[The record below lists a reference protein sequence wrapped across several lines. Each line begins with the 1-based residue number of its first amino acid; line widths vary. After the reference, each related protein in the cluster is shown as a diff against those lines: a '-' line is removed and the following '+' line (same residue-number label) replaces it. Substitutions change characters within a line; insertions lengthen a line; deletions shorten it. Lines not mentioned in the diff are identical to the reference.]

1 MKTVPIREA
10 LGMVLCHDMTQIVPG
25 QFKGPAFRKGHIV
38 REEDLPRLLSMGKEQ
53 VYVWELQEG
62 RLHEDEAARRI
73 ARAAAGPG
81 IRLTD
86 PKEGKVD
93 LVASCEGL
101 LKIDVDTLLE
111 VNTVDQAMFATL
123 HSNQRVHAGK
133 IVAGTRIIP
142 LVIDEERIRY
152 IEDLCRRGRKPLV
165 EVKPFASLKT
175 GIVTTGNE
183 VFHGRIKDK
192 FGPVIVKK
200 LGELGCPVIGQ
211 VFVPDSI
218 AEIVDAIETLLRQG
232 AQLITVTGG
241 MSVDPDDLTPAGIRA
256 AGGRIVSYGAPA
268 LPGAMFLLAY
278 IGRVPVLGLPGCVM
292 YHRTSIFDLILPR
305 ILAGEELTRKDMA
318 KLAHGGLCAQCS
330 ECKYPDCGFGKGA

>member
-1 MKTVPIREA
+1 MKTVPVREA
-10 LGMVLCHDMTQIVPG
+10 LGMVLCHDMTQIIPG

-38 REEDLPRLLSMGKEQ
+38 REEDLPCLLSMGKDRI
-53 VYVWELQEG
+53 YVWELQDG

-73 ARAAAGPG
+73 ARAAAGQG

-93 LVASCEGL
+93 LIAVHDGL
-101 LKIDVDTLLE
+101 LKVDIDTLLD
-111 VNTVDQAMFATL
+111 VNSVDQAMLATL
-123 HSNQRVHAGK
+123 HSNQRVTAGK

-152 IEDLCRRGRKPLV
+152 IEDLCRRGTPLV
-165 EVKPFASLKT
+165 EVRPFTSLKT

-183 VFHGRIKDK
+183 VFQGRIQDK
-192 FGPVIVKK
+192 FGPVVTKK
-200 LGELGCPVIGQ
+200 LGEMGCPVIGQ
-211 VFVPDSI
+211 VFVPDSV
-218 AEIVDAIETLLRQG
+218 AEIVKAIEGLIRDG
-232 AQLITVTGG
+232 AQMITVTGG
-241 MSVDPDDLTPAGIRA
+241 MSVDPDDLTPAGIKA
-256 AGGRIVSYGAPA
+256 AGGRIVSYGAPT
-268 LPGAMFLLAY
+268 LPGAMFMLAY
-278 IGRVPVLGLPGCVM
+278 IGRIPVLGLPGCVM